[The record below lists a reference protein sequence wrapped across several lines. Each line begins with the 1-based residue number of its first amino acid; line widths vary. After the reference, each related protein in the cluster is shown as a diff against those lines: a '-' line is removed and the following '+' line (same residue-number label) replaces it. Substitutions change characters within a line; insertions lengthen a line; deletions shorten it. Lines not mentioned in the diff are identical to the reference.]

1 MLQFKKLN
9 KKPLKLYYAMEKGA
23 YFNYKNKRY
32 YINDFIRI
40 HQNTWFN
47 DSNYPG
53 FIHGMQQNEYYKPLF
68 IELLDGYDTFINVY
82 QEEENN
88 DNSL

>member
-9 KKPLKLYYAMEKGA
+9 KKPLKLYYAMKKGA

-40 HQNTWFN
+40 RRNPWLN
-47 DSNYPG
+47 ESNYPG
-53 FIHGMQQNEYYKPLF
+53 FIHGIQNEYYEPLF

-82 QEEENN
+82 QEEGNN